1 LLRVADADA
10 VFTGFGQLLQD
21 PAACQARVAC
31 GRFVYQSLA
40 GALQRTLD
48 NVRALVVPFNPAD
61 NAPVHAGRHGTG
73 TIWAD
78 SHRFADAAAALF
90 DPDAWRQQGSAE
102 KLGAGRGN
110 IHTVADARGHFPLR
124 HYYRGG
130 LMARIS
136 RDLFLARPVAASRA
150 IHQRSLSD
158 AEWQALGQ
166 AVRRMH
172 DAQCLH
178 SDLNCHNLMLD
189 AQGSA
194 WIVDFDKCGFRPG
207 DDWKAGNL
215 DRLLRSPHEELR
227 LNPGF
232 HWDDTRWP
240 IFLAAYAAGLPA
252 STKP

>member
-21 PAACQARVAC
+21 PAACQARVAR
-31 GRFVYQSLA
+31 GRSVYRSLA

-48 NVRALVVPFNPAD
+48 SVRALVAPFNPAD
-61 NAPVHAGRHGTG
+61 NAPVHAGRQGTG
-73 TIWAD
+73 TFWAD

-110 IHTVADARGHFPLR
+110 IHTVADARGRFLLR

-172 DAQCLH
+172 DALCLH

-207 DDWKAGNL
+207 DDWKAGNP
-215 DRLLRSPHEELR
+215 DRLLRSPREELR

-240 IFLAAYAAGLPA
+240 IFLAACAAGLPA
-252 STKP
+252 STMP